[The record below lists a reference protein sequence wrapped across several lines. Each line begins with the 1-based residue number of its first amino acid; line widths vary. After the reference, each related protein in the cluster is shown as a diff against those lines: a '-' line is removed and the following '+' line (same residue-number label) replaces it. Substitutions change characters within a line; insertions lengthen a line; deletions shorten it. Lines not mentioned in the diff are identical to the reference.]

1 MVLRISTRARSKNCL
16 YCLELHRTFFLRIG
30 NGLTSF
36 WLDESVPIKMH
47 ARMRDWPA
55 MVQTRPIK
63 KIPTSHTDK
72 RASFEMI
79 SCVEFTR
86 LHIYYIYEVIYI
98 FRLQLPVKFV
108 VLLRAA
114 CLSPE
119 EGKRK
124 LVHSR
129 FFLPLEPWTNSKT
142 VQCVQY
148 LIWMYLPCLA
158 VNQIHHELSNSDCCV
173 LWTLH
178 PASVEFRTRTWRR
191 TTCVSS
197 KTNLTQTH
205 AISLKHTETDFQKV
219 THNMLLKL
227 WFQCSKI
234 THMWI

>member
-55 MVQTRPIK
+55 WSKPVQSKKSQRPIL
-63 KIPTSHTDK
+63 TNVCHS
-72 RASFEMI
+72 EMT
-79 SCVEFTR
+79 SCVRIHTTTS
-86 LHIYYIYEVIYI
+86 YIYEVIYI

-148 LIWMYLPCLA
+148 LIRMYLPCLA
-158 VNQIHHELSNSDCCV
+158 VNQTHH
-173 LWTLH
+173 
-178 PASVEFRTRTWRR
+178 
-191 TTCVSS
+191 
-197 KTNLTQTH
+197 
-205 AISLKHTETDFQKV
+205 
-219 THNMLLKL
+219 
-227 WFQCSKI
+227 
-234 THMWI
+234 